1 MSGMKRRRG
10 TFSFSPSLWHGSLVL
25 CAELSLLR
33 ELNSA
38 ENQLNS
44 TKADKA
50 SGAFGGTARAR
61 VGKPAQAQV
70 ESLLSRLSSKK
81 LTGI

>member
-33 ELNSA
+33 ERT
-38 ENQLNS
+38 QQKINS
-44 TKADKA
+44 TARKLTKQVALLA
-50 SGAFGGTARAR
+50 VLRAR
-61 VGKPAQAQV
+61 VSKPAQAQV
-70 ESLLSRLSSKK
+70 
-81 LTGI
+81 TAH

>member
-33 ELNSA
+33 ERT
-38 ENQLNS
+38 QQKINS
-44 TKADKA
+44 TARKLTKQVALLA
-50 SGAFGGTARAR
+50 VLRARAR

-70 ESLLSRLSSKK
+70 
-81 LTGI
+81 TAPFWVN